1 MPALFYKTRFLIAL
15 IFSILLLAY
24 GCKKTAET
32 QTESLVQQIF
42 EQNILNR
49 DFIVNYAANISG
61 TDTANITSDYN
72 GYVFRLEKNTATNS
86 NTDGPMNAK
95 LNGNVVCTGT
105 WSCTEEYGKL
115 GINLITPTIA
125 GFDFINRDWKFT
137 EKAFPIMKLAPW
149 GAASPK
155 ILYMERL

>member
-1 MPALFYKTRFLIAL
+1 MSALFFKTRFLIAVL
-15 IFSILLLAY
+15 FSLLLLAW
-24 GCKKTAET
+24 GCKKAAET
-32 QTESLVQQIF
+32 QTENIVQQIF

-49 DFIVNYAANISG
+49 DFRVNYAATIAG
-61 TDTANITSDYN
+61 VDTTDITASYN
-72 GYVFRLEKNTATNS
+72 GYIFRLEKNTTTNS

-95 LNGNVVCTGT
+95 MNGTVVCTGT
-105 WSCTEEYGKL
+105 WTCTEEYGKL
-115 GINLITPTIA
+115 GISLTNPTIA

>member
-1 MPALFYKTRFLIAL
+1 MPALFYKTRFLIAVL
-15 IFSILLLAY
+15 FSIILLAS

-32 QTESLVQQIF
+32 QSESLVQQIF

-61 TDTANITSDYN
+61 TDTTEITTDYD
-72 GYVFRLEKNTATNS
+72 GYVYRLEKNTTTNS
-86 NTDGPMNAK
+86 STEGPMIAK
-95 LNGNVVCTGT
+95 VNGSVVCTGT

-115 GINLITPTIA
+115 GINLTNPTIT